1 MLEDLFPLFLP
12 VSISVFLPYL
22 ILPGIAGDAHGRV
35 GEMGVSLSLI
45 SYSAHNKVRKIV
57 FLVT

>member
-1 MLEDLFPLFLP
+1 M
-12 VSISVFLPYL
+12 
-22 ILPGIAGDAHGRV
+22 GGV

-45 SYSAHNKVRKIV
+45 NCSVHGKVGKIV